1 MQRVKAYIEKNKNR
15 EQGAIVAEATIALTA
30 FIFAI
35 YMILSIVDIC
45 YVQAKMGIALNSA
58 AKEMSQYA
66 YLYET
71 FELSEYMSGTGG
83 KSSEMMGSFAEVLNK
98 ISNGTS
104 NFSSDISSMFA
115 QGGAQAEGDSAA
127 EYLKNGL
134 GMALAK
140 QCVKKN
146 LVSYD
151 GDTPEAFLKRCHVK
165 DGLNGLNFIN
175 TTFLTDAN
183 QSEISL
189 IVSYKVQVVRLLGT
203 EYTFNFVQRADTKA
217 WGKGVSLKN
226 GSTSTSTSTSIW
238 DASNLSRGNSIITS
252 EKKNYSYTSSGNDF
266 HAYES
271 SNNQFVRIRSINTFD
286 ASYANNPSAI
296 EYAIKQTYSTLES
309 GVSKLD
315 TNISVKNS
323 TGKDEM
329 VKSNK
334 DTRTYKVV
342 IVVPDSADM
351 TTVNIAVSNFK
362 AKNPGV
368 AVEVKTGYG
377 NPTDATKTETN
388 TAETKE

>member
-1 MQRVKAYIEKNKNR
+1 MQRIKTYIEKIKNR

-35 YMILSIVDIC
+35 YTLLSIVDIC

-98 ISNGTS
+98 ISDGTS

-115 QGGAQAEGDSAA
+115 QGGAQAEGDSVA

-146 LVSYD
+146 LVTHE
-151 GDTPEAFLKRCHVK
+151 GDTPEAFLKRCRVK
-165 DGLNGLNFIN
+165 DGLSGLNFIN
-175 TTFLTDAN
+175 TTFLTDEN
-183 QSEISL
+183 QTEISL
-189 IVSYKVQVVRLLGT
+189 IVSYKVEVVRLLGT
-203 EYTFNFVQRADTKA
+203 EYTFNFIQRADTKA
-217 WGKGVSLKN
+217 WGKGVSLAN
-226 GSTSTSTSTSIW
+226 DSSPASADWSIW

-252 EKKNYSYTSSGNDF
+252 EKKNYSYTSSSYNF
-266 HAYES
+266 HAYDS
-271 SNNQFVRIRSINTFD
+271 SKNQFIRITSVDTF
-286 ASYANNPSAI
+286 SKTYAGNSSAI
-296 EYAIKQTYSTLES
+296 ENAIKQSYSNLKD
-309 GVSKLD
+309 GVEGLG
-315 TNISVKNS
+315 TNIPLKDSS
-323 TGKDEM
+323 GKDTT
-329 VKSNK
+329 VKSDNGA
-334 DTRTYKVV
+334 RTYKIV

-351 TTVNIAVSNFK
+351 ATVNAAVNSFK

-368 AVEVKTGYG
+368 DVEVKTGYG
-377 NPTDATKTETN
+377 DPANATE
-388 TAETKE
+388 AETSTAGAEE

>member
-1 MQRVKAYIEKNKNR
+1 MQRIKAYIEKIKNR

-98 ISNGTS
+98 ISKGTS

-115 QGGAQAEGDSAA
+115 QGGTQAEGDSAA

-146 LVSYD
+146 LVSYE

-165 DGLNGLNFIN
+165 DGLSGLNFIN

-226 GSTSTSTSTSIW
+226 GFTSNSASSSIW

-252 EKKNYSYTSSGNDF
+252 EKKKYSYTSSSYNF
-266 HAYES
+266 HAYDS
-271 SNNQFVRIRSINTFD
+271 SKNQFVRITSVDTFSKTYSGN
-286 ASYANNPSAI
+286 ASAI
-296 EYAIKQTYSTLES
+296 ENAIKQSYSNLKD
-309 GVSKLD
+309 GVEDLD

-323 TGKDEM
+323 SGKDTT

-351 TTVNIAVSNFK
+351 TTVNTAVSNFK

-368 AVEVKTGYG
+368 DVEVKTGYG
-377 NPTDATKTETN
+377 DPTDATKTETN
-388 TAETKE
+388 TTDTAG